1 MTLTEVA
8 SLFNLSGIAVVLV
21 LSLVMLWRHPS
32 PFYRAWTSAY
42 GAMFAVL
49 AFDILGG
56 HFGRTGPMVALH
68 AAAALTTAGFLYRV
82 FRMLRG
88 STFDLRLIAASA
100 LAGAA
105 ATGVATAA
113 GLPFHVVIA
122 PVAFLIVAGNLAL
135 GLTLIFPGKDGN
147 PAPLLGIPFFL
158 TGLLIFTYPA
168 LMLTP
173 YFWLGY
179 WAMGLLNVLVGVG
192 MTVYLLEAAY
202 ARLQAQHEQ
211 LLRLEQLKRSFLST
225 VSHELRTPLTGMVGN
240 LELLEDGIGGPL
252 SPAQEAYVR
261 EVQRGATQLSELVE
275 SLLDTAQMEAG
286 AFRVK
291 REAVDLNVLL
301 PQARQA
307 IAGWAAQKRLNLELS
322 VEAELP
328 LVQGDAL
335 RLSQVMSNLLS
346 NAVKFTPEG
355 GTLRITAA
363 ASPEGVSVTVSDTGI
378 GIPVSALP
386 HVFEPFFQVDSGLTR
401 QHRGSGLGLP
411 IVKTLVEA
419 MGGTIVVSSQPAQGS
434 TFRVTMPLADVACVP
449 LS

>member
-1 MTLTEVA
+1 MTLTDVA
-8 SLFNLSGIAVVLV
+8 TLFNLSGIAVVLL
-21 LSLVMLWRHPS
+21 LSLVMLRRHPS
-32 PFYRAWTSAY
+32 PFFRAWTSAY

-49 AFDILGG
+49 ALDILGG
-56 HFGRTGPMVALH
+56 QIGRTGPMVALH

-82 FRMLRG
+82 YRMLRG
-88 STFDLRLIAASA
+88 STLDLRLIAATA
-100 LAGAA
+100 LLGGGV
-105 ATGVATAA
+105 TGFATAA

-122 PVAFLIVAGNLAL
+122 PIALLIVAGNLAL
-135 GLTLIFPGKDGN
+135 GLTLVFPGKDAT

-158 TGLLIFTYPA
+158 LGLLIFTYPA
-168 LMLTP
+168 LILTP
-173 YFWLGY
+173 FSWLGY
-179 WAMGLLNVLVGVG
+179 WVMGLLNVLVGVG
-192 MTVYLLEAAY
+192 MSVYLLEAVY

-252 SPAQEAYVR
+252 TPAQEGYVR
-261 EVQRGATQLSELVE
+261 EVQRGASQLSELVE

-286 AFRVK
+286 AFKVK
-291 REAVDLNVLL
+291 REAVDLNALL

-307 IAGWAAQKRLNLELS
+307 IAAWAAQKRLNLELS
-322 VEAELP
+322 IEAELP

-335 RLSQVMSNLLS
+335 RLSQVMANLLS

-355 GTLRITAA
+355 GTIRIAA
-363 ASPEGVSVTVSDTGI
+363 AATPEGVSVTVSDTGI
-378 GIPVSALP
+378 GIPVSDLP
-386 HVFEPFFQVDSGLTR
+386 QVFEPFFQVDSGLTR

-419 MGGTIVVSSQPAQGS
+419 MGGTITVASQLAKGS
-434 TFRVTMPLADVACVP
+434 TFRLTMPLADAACVP
-449 LS
+449 VA